1 MIRDA
6 RKKNASVHLE
16 CLCGTKESM
25 DVRQLQC
32 REQLTLRLLETLK
45 YSQIN
50 CEDKRKNEVRKGEGE
65 SKERKREGRWEGRK
79 IEQ

>member
-1 MIRDA
+1 
-6 RKKNASVHLE
+6 
-16 CLCGTKESM
+16 M

-50 CEDKRKNEVRKGEGE
+50 CENKRKNEVRKGEGE
-65 SKERKREGRWEGRK
+65 SKGRKKEGRWEGRK
-79 IEQ
+79 VEQ